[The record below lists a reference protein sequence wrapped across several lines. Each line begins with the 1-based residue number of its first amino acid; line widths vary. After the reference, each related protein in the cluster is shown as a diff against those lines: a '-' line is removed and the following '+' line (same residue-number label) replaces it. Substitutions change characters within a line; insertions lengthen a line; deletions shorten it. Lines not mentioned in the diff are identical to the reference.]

1 MFYEFVFV
9 RTINNYTTKS
19 ENFNNYIYRNGMLIS
34 VKYYTKEFAVSMMLA
49 IRLSSN
55 FSKPV
60 ILIFCP
66 VSETNHVAA
75 AANLPIS

>member
-1 MFYEFVFV
+1 
-9 RTINNYTTKS
+9 
-19 ENFNNYIYRNGMLIS
+19 MLIS

-55 FSKPV
+55 FSKPE